1 MLATIILGIV
11 LAAALFF
18 AVRHIVNNFREGRE
32 DCCPGSGSG
41 CSCCSHCASVSGT
54 KAK

>member
-1 MLATIILGIV
+1 MVATIILSIA
-11 LAAALFF
+11 LLAALFF

-41 CSCCSHCASVSGT
+41 GCGCCSHCGAST